1 MKENRKRVFRDF
13 RYMECGAFADY
24 LRAMSMEGWH
34 FISWKFGLIFEK
46 GEPEDIA
53 YAVEVFPK
61 GRESDSQPGIDAKE
75 YAEYCEAAGWRL
87 IDGRRRFCIFRR
99 VQDDAVPI
107 VTEEERYQNV
117 KKAEIRHLLDRSAG
131 FALLAGLDWLQFLTI
146 NFDIWVFSQAW
157 LLLLAGLTLMC
168 LVYLLRFGGLLLW
181 SRRAKR
187 ELESWGRIYYGQ
199 RKRIRAANEIWAL
212 VMLGLLIFYTGDVLG
227 RGSII
232 ILITAVIIIFAV
244 RIAMIYMRPSWETQI
259 AVWSVFSYFIVIIL
273 AASILTDTIQA
284 GERDPD
290 FPDVP
295 LVQSDYREMEGGP
308 AYLDHGHEESFL
320 GNMDYYRV
328 SYELGQTDEN
338 GEPVSDSLIYTIYRS
353 RHPWILE
360 KLWDDGYKSEDS
372 VDCAASWQAER
383 AVEAWKGSGD
393 YLVMYDDM
401 LLVLRSDM
409 EMDDAQIQIVREK
422 LGVI

>member
-1 MKENRKRVFRDF
+1 M
-13 RYMECGAFADY
+13 
-24 LRAMSMEGWH
+24 
-34 FISWKFGLIFEK
+34 
-46 GEPEDIA
+46 
-53 YAVEVFPK
+53 
-61 GRESDSQPGIDAKE
+61 
-75 YAEYCEAAGWRL
+75 
-87 IDGRRRFCIFRR
+87 
-99 VQDDAVPI
+99 
-107 VTEEERYQNV
+107 TEEERFQNV

-157 LLLLAGLTLMC
+157 LLLLEGLTLMC

-187 ELESWGRIYYGQ
+187 ELESRGRIYYGQ

-259 AVWSVFSYFIVIIL
+259 AVWSVFSCFIVIIL

-308 AYLDHGHEESFL
+308 AHLDHGHEESFL

-328 SYELGQTDEN
+328 SYELGQTDGN
-338 GEPVSDSLIYTIYRS
+338 GEPVSDSLTYTIYRS

-383 AVEAWKGSGD
+383 AVETWKGSGD